1 MIFKH
6 TIFAIPVRKTRLA
19 YVDVAAKPPREVRR
33 SQARHG
39 TAGPTVGLDPLYKL
53 SSHGGV
59 RAPRAPMQHTD
70 PTASQQRRGLEAE
83 IEDLKRDHNHPCVN
97 QSIHV

>member
-19 YVDVAAKPPREVRR
+19 YVDVAAMPPREVRR

-70 PTASQQRRGLEAE
+70 PTASQQRRGRWQHWLF
-83 IEDLKRDHNHPCVN
+83 
-97 QSIHV
+97 